1 MKRTNTRPRFSS
13 NSLYRR
19 SEPHAFHFL
28 SQRVTFWVAALSV
41 IAFVTG
47 NMMGQHGWHVFWK
60 SVLGGYDDSLI
71 VYTGT
76 VSPIEYVPDYTRW
89 SMYGGN
95 AEEHTYRQVPKD
107 LLIPMPKY
115 DQAV

>member
-1 MKRTNTRPRFSS
+1 MKTATHRTGFAHSH
-13 NSLYRR
+13 LYRR
-19 SEPHAFHFL
+19 REPHAFQFL

-76 VSPIEYVPDYTRW
+76 VSPVEYVPDYTKW
-89 SMYGGN
+89 SLYGGN

-107 LLIPMPKY
+107 VLIPLPSY
-115 DQAV
+115 